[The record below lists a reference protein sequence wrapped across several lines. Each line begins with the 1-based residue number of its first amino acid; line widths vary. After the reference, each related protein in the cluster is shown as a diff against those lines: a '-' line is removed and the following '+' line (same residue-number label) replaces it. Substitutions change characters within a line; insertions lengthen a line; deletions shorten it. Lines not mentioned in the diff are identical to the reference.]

1 MAPAPPSR
9 LDALFADL
17 ALFQQAGDEDSQA
30 RCCHRIGRL
39 LLERGQARPALQAVR
54 LGLAAAGEAAWLRA
68 PLQALV
74 GELLLQRRH
83 LGLARRFLS
92 AATASYR
99 DAGLPIASRA
109 TELAEAL
116 LRGDDDPEAARSR
129 AQAELAAAQAAGDR
143 LGFAAAL
150 VVLGEIDASE
160 QHFEGCR
167 LCGQA
172 ALDALELRAER
183 DRPLDATERRLLADA
198 SSLLG
203 RGRAAQGELEL
214 AVAPLKRAVSLREA
228 GRPALLARDL
238 EWLGYARARLGQ
250 LGEARAA
257 YTQALQLREQ
267 ADLTDSA
274 ARVALGLAATCGQ
287 NPAEATRFLITAV
300 ELLARSRRAPP
311 ELVERATE
319 QLQALP
325 KSHLVT
331 QLLQRLAKL

>member
-1 MAPAPPSR
+1 VAPAPVSR
-9 LDALFADL
+9 LDALLADL
-17 ALFQQAGDEDSQA
+17 LLFQQAGDEDSQA
-30 RCCHRIGRL
+30 RCCHRIARV
-39 LLERGQARPALQAVR
+39 LLERGQPRAALQAVR
-54 LGLAAAGEAAWLRA
+54 LGLGAASEAAWLRA
-68 PLQALV
+68 PLHALV
-74 GELLLQRRH
+74 GELLLRRRH
-83 LGLARRFLS
+83 LGLARHFL
-92 AATASYR
+92 AAAAACYR
-99 DAGLPIASRA
+99 EAGLPVPGRA
-109 TELAEAL
+109 TELAEVL
-116 LRGDDDPEAARSR
+116 LRGADDPEAARHK
-129 AQAELAAAQAAGDR
+129 AQDGLAAAQAAGDR

-172 ALDALELRAER
+172 ALDALELRAAL
-183 DRPLDATERRLLADA
+183 DQPLDPAERRLIADA

-203 RGRAAQGELEL
+203 RARAAQGEPEL

-238 EWLGYARARLGQ
+238 EWLGYTRARLGQ
-250 LGEARAA
+250 LVEARAA

-300 ELLARSRRAPP
+300 ELLARSPRPP
-311 ELVERATE
+311 RELVERTTE

-325 KSHLVT
+325 KSHLLT
-331 QLLQRLAKL
+331 QLAGRLAKL